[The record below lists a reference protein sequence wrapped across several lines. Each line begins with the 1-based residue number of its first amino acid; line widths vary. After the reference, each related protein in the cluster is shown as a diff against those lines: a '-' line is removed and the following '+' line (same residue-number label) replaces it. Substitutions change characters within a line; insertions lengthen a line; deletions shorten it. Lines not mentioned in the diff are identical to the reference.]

1 LDSKHHLKKSPN
13 QFTGLDI
20 DLDTEL
26 ASSFT
31 TEKHFTH
38 YYKSE
43 EISMNIKSI
52 ALFISLSSA
61 ITTCNTAVA
70 IATTEAPSSADFN
83 VNAISPKTPTQ
94 IEMTEAPSSA
104 DTSVNTPLPKTPA
117 LAPKAIAPLKPK
129 AITQANLSDYASSWA
144 EPFIKV
150 LIDKNIIVGYPDG
163 TFRPEQLVTRAEFA
177 ALLNKSFELAPIR
190 ESRTFPDVPEGYW
203 ASAVIDKAYR
213 SGFLTGYPDNTFGPT
228 RNIIRIESLVS
239 LVNGS
244 KLQANNS
251 ADRVDELFAD
261 AAQVP
266 VYGRN
271 ALLAA
276 TQKCVSV
283 SVSYPVSKT
292 YDPNRPATRA
302 DVAASIHQ
310 ILVASGRLPAL
321 PIDNP
326 AQKYIVNCAPA
337 PVLTKITEQ
346 DILNRT
352 NIGTA
357 PEIIAGTR
365 RKPVNAPVSGVT
377 TPSAFGANWGD
388 VFVGAGY
395 QSNLPAAF
403 APPGDGNSTV
413 YGAGIGIGNARSL
426 IGLEASYTSAGNTI
440 GERGGVNFKLHKQLG
455 ENVAVAAGWENAIRH
470 GYTTTNDPKDTF
482 YGVVTG
488 ILPLGETSN
497 FTASVGA
504 GNGRFRN
511 FGDLAADRSNTNVFG
526 SLGFRAT
533 ENFGLVADYNGR
545 NVSIG
550 LPITF
555 KLGDSVGL
563 QVTPSLLDVAG
574 DQNSGPK
581 SRFAIGGGLGIN
593 F

>member
-1 LDSKHHLKKSPN
+1 LGSKHHLKKSPN
-13 QFTGLDI
+13 QLTGLGV

-26 ASSFT
+26 ANGLT
-31 TEKHFTH
+31 TQKHSTH
-38 YYKSE
+38 HCKSE
-43 EISMNIKSI
+43 KAPMNIKSI
-52 ALFISLSSA
+52 ALFIALSSA
-61 ITTCNTAVA
+61 ITTSSTAGA
-70 IATTEAPSSADFN
+70 IATSTDTSQTPNPADSSVGRPLA
-83 VNAISPKTPTQ
+83 KTPT
-94 IEMTEAPSSA
+94 
-104 DTSVNTPLPKTPA
+104 
-117 LAPKAIAPLKPK
+117 LAPKVIA
-129 AITQANLSDYASSWA
+129 QASLSDYASSWA

-177 ALLNKSFELAPIR
+177 ALLNKSFELTPIR
-190 ESRTFPDVPEGYW
+190 ESRAFPDVPEGYW

-213 SGFLTGYPDNTFGPT
+213 SGFLTGYPNNTFGPT

-321 PIDNP
+321 LIDNP

-357 PEIIAGTR
+357 PEIVAGTR
-365 RKPVNAPVSGVT
+365 RRPVNAPVNGVT

-395 QSNLPAAF
+395 QSNLPAAI
-403 APPGDGNSTV
+403 APPGDGNSTI
-413 YGAGIGIGNARSL
+413 YGAGIGLGNARSL

-455 ENVAVAAGWENAIRH
+455 ENVSVAAGWENAIRN
-470 GYTTTNDPKDTF
+470 GYIATNDPKDTF

-526 SLGFRAT
+526 SLGFRAS

-545 NVSIG
+545 NVSLG

-574 DQNSGPK
+574 DQNTGPK
-581 SRFAIGGGLGIN
+581 SRFAIGGGIGLN